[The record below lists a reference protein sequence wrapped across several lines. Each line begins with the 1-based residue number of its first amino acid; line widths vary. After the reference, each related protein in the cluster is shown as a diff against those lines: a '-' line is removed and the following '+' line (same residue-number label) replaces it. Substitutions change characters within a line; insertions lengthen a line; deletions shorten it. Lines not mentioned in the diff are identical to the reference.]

1 VVASVPART
10 VPRTAAGTAL
20 IMTATPV
27 GRTARLPGSRPTKG
41 RATTMPSLLAEGTEA
56 AHSLPMS
63 PEAFGL
69 LSIAG
74 FALLLAITLAF
85 RNVSNRH

>member
-1 VVASVPART
+1 VR
-10 VPRTAAGTAL
+10 RIAAGTAL
-20 IMTATPV
+20 IIHGV
-27 GRTARLPGSRPTKG
+27 ARLPHCQAAGNPATTKG

-63 PEAFGL
+63 PAAFGL
-69 LSIAG
+69 LSIAA
-74 FALLLAITLAF
+74 FALLLGITLAF